1 MKRTP
6 LTSNLTKAFIE
17 SNIPQEKIMAKYL
30 NLDVNVIKKCIETNT
45 LITSVFRDNDT
56 NSSMGFAYNKHGKLK
71 VRDFGGAGQFMDIYD
86 TVAYVLSIS
95 YERPIN
101 TNNKRDF
108 YFILTHI
115 YKTFSKEIDDK
126 KYKEKIDNDIIYGLS
141 KIKHRRPIIE
151 LVPRSWNKYDKEYWS
166 KLGVSLSYLNTHFV
180 IPIEQYYIDRGVN
193 TDPKYYYKQ
202 KDPCYAYMLGQD
214 RKGVH
219 LIKLYFP
226 NRDRKTDLK
235 FITNC
240 NVLEGLPNLEL
251 NKVDSEI
258 KNALIKVKKRRPI
271 IELVPR
277 SWNKFDK
284 EYWNN
289 LGVSLGYLNT
299 HFVIPVEQYYIDR
312 GVDTEPK
319 YYYKQKDPCY
329 AYMLGQNR
337 AGIHF
342 IKLYFPKRN
351 RTTELKFI
359 TNCNVLEGLLNL
371 ELNNYDYILITKSSK
386 DRLSIGSHLD
396 MLPFYGGAQAKLNIG
411 IVNLPCEGYHLTE
424 KEYSWLTNKLAP
436 NGKIISLLDFDY
448 TGRMGAKYMY
458 DNYNIPYLFITRG
471 EFGLPNYGC
480 KDFAELHDKYT
491 IKEINKFINET
502 ETYVKLRF
510 GIISDT
516 TSDLSRLPYFE

>member
-56 NSSMGFAYNKHGKLK
+56 NSSMGFAYNKQGKLK

-151 LVPRSWNKYDKEYWS
+151 LVPRSWNKYDKEYWV

-214 RKGVH
+214 RNGVH

-226 NRDRKTDLK
+226 NRDRKTELK

-240 NVLEGLPNLEL
+240 NVLEGLP
-251 NKVDSEI
+251 
-258 KNALIKVKKRRPI
+258 
-271 IELVPR
+271 
-277 SWNKFDK
+277 
-284 EYWNN
+284 
-289 LGVSLGYLNT
+289 
-299 HFVIPVEQYYIDR
+299 
-312 GVDTEPK
+312 
-319 YYYKQKDPCY
+319 
-329 AYMLGQNR
+329 
-337 AGIHF
+337 
-342 IKLYFPKRN
+342 
-351 RTTELKFI
+351 
-359 TNCNVLEGLLNL
+359 NL

-386 DRLSIGSHLD
+386 DRLSIGSYLS
-396 MLPFYGGAQAKLNIG
+396 MTPFYGGGSAKLNIG
-411 IVNLPCEGYHLTE
+411 IINLPSENYHLTE
-424 KEYSWLTNKLAP
+424 KEYSWLTNKLSP
-436 NGKIISLLDFDY
+436 TGMLISLLDFDY
-448 TGRMGAKYMY
+448 TGRLGAKYLY

-480 KDFAELHDKYT
+480 KDFAELADKYT
-491 IKEINKFINET
+491 KQEINQFINET
-502 ETYVKLRF
+502 VKYVKIKF
-510 GIISDT
+510 NNVSDT
-516 TSDLSRLPYFE
+516 SFDFSSLPYFE

>member
-17 SNIPQEKIMAKYL
+17 SNIPQENIMAKYL

-56 NSSMGFAYNKHGKLK
+56 NSSMGFAYNKQGKLK

-151 LVPRSWNKYDKEYWS
+151 LVPRSWNKYDKEYWA

-226 NRDRKTDLK
+226 NRDRKTELK

-240 NVLEGLPNLEL
+240 NVLEGLP
-251 NKVDSEI
+251 
-258 KNALIKVKKRRPI
+258 
-271 IELVPR
+271 
-277 SWNKFDK
+277 
-284 EYWNN
+284 
-289 LGVSLGYLNT
+289 
-299 HFVIPVEQYYIDR
+299 
-312 GVDTEPK
+312 
-319 YYYKQKDPCY
+319 
-329 AYMLGQNR
+329 
-337 AGIHF
+337 
-342 IKLYFPKRN
+342 
-351 RTTELKFI
+351 
-359 TNCNVLEGLLNL
+359 NL

-386 DRLSIGSHLD
+386 DRLSIGSYLS
-396 MLPFYGGAQAKLNIG
+396 MTPFYGGGSAKLNIG
-411 IVNLPCEGYHLTE
+411 VINLPSENYHLTE
-424 KEYSWLTNKLAP
+424 KEYSWLTNKLSP
-436 NGKIISLLDFDY
+436 TGMIISLLDFDY
-448 TGRMGAKYMY
+448 TGRLGAKYLY

-480 KDFAELHDKYT
+480 KDFAELADKYT
-491 IKEINKFINET
+491 KQEINQFINET
-502 ETYVKLRF
+502 VNYVKIRF
-510 GIISDT
+510 NNVSDT
-516 TSDLSRLPYFE
+516 SSDLSSLPYFE

>member
-17 SNIPQEKIMAKYL
+17 SNIPQENIMAKYL

-56 NSSMGFAYNKHGKLK
+56 NSSMGFAYNKQGKLK

-151 LVPRSWNKYDKEYWS
+151 LVPRSWNKYDKEYWAN
-166 KLGVSLSYLNTHFV
+166 LGVSLSYLNTHFV
-180 IPIEQYYIDRGVN
+180 IPVEQYYIDRGVN

-226 NRDRKTDLK
+226 NRDRKTELK

-240 NVLEGLPNLEL
+240 NVLEGLP
-251 NKVDSEI
+251 
-258 KNALIKVKKRRPI
+258 
-271 IELVPR
+271 
-277 SWNKFDK
+277 
-284 EYWNN
+284 
-289 LGVSLGYLNT
+289 
-299 HFVIPVEQYYIDR
+299 
-312 GVDTEPK
+312 
-319 YYYKQKDPCY
+319 
-329 AYMLGQNR
+329 
-337 AGIHF
+337 
-342 IKLYFPKRN
+342 
-351 RTTELKFI
+351 
-359 TNCNVLEGLLNL
+359 NL

-386 DRLSIGSHLD
+386 DRLSIGSYLS
-396 MLPFYGGAQAKLNIG
+396 MTPFYGGGSAKLNIG
-411 IVNLPCEGYHLTE
+411 IINLPSENYHLTE
-424 KEYSWLTNKLAP
+424 KEYSWLTNKLSP
-436 NGKIISLLDFDY
+436 TGMLISLLDFDY
-448 TGRMGAKYMY
+448 TGRLGAKYLY

-480 KDFAELHDKYT
+480 KDFAELADKYT
-491 IKEINKFINET
+491 KQEINQFINET
-502 ETYVKLRF
+502 VNYIKIRF
-510 GIISDT
+510 NNVSD
-516 TSDLSRLPYFE
+516 SSFDFSSLPYFE

>member
-17 SNIPQEKIMAKYL
+17 SNIPQENIMAKYL

-56 NSSMGFAYNKHGKLK
+56 NSSMGFAYNKQGKLK

-151 LVPRSWNKYDKEYWS
+151 LVPRSWNKYDKEYWA

-180 IPIEQYYIDRGVN
+180 IPVEQYYIDRGVN

-226 NRDRKTDLK
+226 NRDRKTELK

-240 NVLEGLPNLEL
+240 NVLEGLP
-251 NKVDSEI
+251 
-258 KNALIKVKKRRPI
+258 
-271 IELVPR
+271 
-277 SWNKFDK
+277 
-284 EYWNN
+284 
-289 LGVSLGYLNT
+289 
-299 HFVIPVEQYYIDR
+299 
-312 GVDTEPK
+312 
-319 YYYKQKDPCY
+319 
-329 AYMLGQNR
+329 
-337 AGIHF
+337 
-342 IKLYFPKRN
+342 
-351 RTTELKFI
+351 
-359 TNCNVLEGLLNL
+359 NL

-386 DRLSIGSHLD
+386 DRLSIGSYLS
-396 MLPFYGGAQAKLNIG
+396 MTPFYGGGNAKLNIG
-411 IVNLPCEGYHLTE
+411 VINLPSENYHLTE
-424 KEYSWLTNKLAP
+424 KEYSWLTNKLSP
-436 NGKIISLLDFDY
+436 TGMLISLLDFDY
-448 TGRMGAKYMY
+448 TGRLGAKYLY

-480 KDFAELHDKYT
+480 KDFAELADKYT
-491 IKEINKFINET
+491 KQEINQFINET
-502 ETYVKLRF
+502 VNYVKIRF
-510 GIISDT
+510 NNVSD
-516 TSDLSRLPYFE
+516 SSFDFSSLPYFE

>member
-86 TVAYVLSIS
+86 TVAYVLSIA

-151 LVPRSWNKYDKEYWS
+151 LVPRSWNKYDKEYWT

-226 NRDRKTDLK
+226 NRD
-235 FITNC
+235 
-240 NVLEGLPNLEL
+240 
-251 NKVDSEI
+251 
-258 KNALIKVKKRRPI
+258 KK
-271 IELVPR
+271 
-277 SWNKFDK
+277 
-284 EYWNN
+284 
-289 LGVSLGYLNT
+289 
-299 HFVIPVEQYYIDR
+299 
-312 GVDTEPK
+312 
-319 YYYKQKDPCY
+319 
-329 AYMLGQNR
+329 
-337 AGIHF
+337 
-342 IKLYFPKRN
+342 
-351 RTTELKFI
+351 TELKFI
-359 TNCNVLEGLLNL
+359 TNCNVLEGLPNL

-386 DRLSIGSHLD
+386 DRLSIGSYLS
-396 MLPFYGGAQAKLNIG
+396 MKPFYRGGNAKLNIG
-411 IVNLPCEGYHLTE
+411 VINLPSENYHINE
-424 KEYSWLTNKLAP
+424 KEYSWLINKLSP
-436 NGKIISLLDFDY
+436 TGMLISLLDFDY
-448 TGRMGAKYMY
+448 TGRLGAKYLY

-480 KDFAELHDKYT
+480 KDFAELSDKYT
-491 IKEINKFINET
+491 KQEINQFINET
-502 ETYVKLRF
+502 ISYVKIRF
-510 GIISDT
+510 NNVSDT
-516 TSDLSRLPYFE
+516 SSDFSSLPYFE

>member
-17 SNIPQEKIMAKYL
+17 SNIPQENIMAKYL

-56 NSSMGFAYNKHGKLK
+56 NSSMGFAYNKQGKLK

-151 LVPRSWNKYDKEYWS
+151 LVPRSWNKYDKEYWA

-180 IPIEQYYIDRGVN
+180 IPVEQYYIDRGVN

-226 NRDRKTDLK
+226 NRDRKIELK

-240 NVLEGLPNLEL
+240 NVLEGLP
-251 NKVDSEI
+251 
-258 KNALIKVKKRRPI
+258 
-271 IELVPR
+271 
-277 SWNKFDK
+277 
-284 EYWNN
+284 
-289 LGVSLGYLNT
+289 
-299 HFVIPVEQYYIDR
+299 
-312 GVDTEPK
+312 
-319 YYYKQKDPCY
+319 
-329 AYMLGQNR
+329 
-337 AGIHF
+337 
-342 IKLYFPKRN
+342 
-351 RTTELKFI
+351 
-359 TNCNVLEGLLNL
+359 NL

-386 DRLSIGSHLD
+386 DRLSIGSYLS
-396 MLPFYGGAQAKLNIG
+396 MTSFYGGGSAKLNIG
-411 IVNLPCEGYHLTE
+411 IINLPSENYHLTE
-424 KEYSWLTNKLAP
+424 KEYSWLTNKLSP
-436 NGKIISLLDFDY
+436 TGMLISLLDFDY
-448 TGRMGAKYMY
+448 TGRLGAKYLY

-480 KDFAELHDKYT
+480 KDFAELADKYT
-491 IKEINKFINET
+491 KQEINQFINET
-502 ETYVKLRF
+502 VNYVKLKF
-510 GIISDT
+510 NNVSDT
-516 TSDLSRLPYFE
+516 SFDFSSLPYFE

>member
-1 MKRTP
+1 MIRNVNTVK
-6 LTSNLTKAFIE
+6 LTKTYIE
-17 SNIPQEKIMAKYL
+17 SKISQELIVSKYL
-30 NLDVNVIKKCIETNT
+30 DIPMEIVKDCIKNNT
-45 LITSVFRDNDT
+45 LITSVFRDTDN
-56 NSSMGFAYNKHGKLK
+56 NGSMGIQYNVKGRLK
-71 VRDFGGAGQFMDIYD
+71 VRDFGGFGFFGDVYD
-86 TVAYVLSIS
+86 VVGYVLSLI
-95 YERPIN
+95 Y
-101 TNNKRDF
+101 KRKIEPNSKQDF
-108 YFILTHI
+108 YFILKHI
-115 YKTFSKEIDDK
+115 ANTFS
-126 KYKEKIDNDIIYGLS
+126 DIIDG
-141 KIKHRRPIIE
+141 
-151 LVPRSWNKYDKEYWS
+151 KE
-166 KLGVSLSYLNTHFV
+166 
-180 IPIEQYYIDRGVN
+180 
-193 TDPKYYYKQ
+193 TD
-202 KDPCYAYMLGQD
+202 D
-214 RKGVH
+214 
-219 LIKLYFP
+219 
-226 NRDRKTDLK
+226 N
-235 FITNC
+235 IT
-240 NVLEGLPNLEL
+240 E
-251 NKVDSEI
+251 EI
-258 KNALIKVKKRRPI
+258 KDAISIGKKRRPI

-277 SWNKFDK
+277 SWNKSDK

-371 ELNNYDYILITKSSK
+371 ELNDYDYILITKSSK

-396 MLPFYGGAQAKLNIG
+396 TLPFYGGAQAKLNIG
-411 IVNLPCEGYHLTE
+411 IINLPCEGYHLTE
-424 KEYSWLTNKLAP
+424 KEYSWLTNKLAS

-491 IKEINKFINET
+491 IKEINQFINET
-502 ETYVKLRF
+502 ITYVKLRF
-510 GIISDT
+510 GGISDT
-516 TSDLSRLPYFE
+516 TSDLSGLPYFE

>member
-17 SNIPQEKIMAKYL
+17 SNIPQENIMAKYL

-56 NSSMGFAYNKHGKLK
+56 NSSMGFAYNKQGKLK

-86 TVAYVLSIS
+86 TVAYVLSIA

-151 LVPRSWNKYDKEYWS
+151 LVPRSWNKYDKEYWNS
-166 KLGVSLSYLNTHFV
+166 
-180 IPIEQYYIDRGVN
+180 
-193 TDPKYYYKQ
+193 
-202 KDPCYAYMLGQD
+202 
-214 RKGVH
+214 
-219 LIKLYFP
+219 
-226 NRDRKTDLK
+226 
-235 FITNC
+235 
-240 NVLEGLPNLEL
+240 
-251 NKVDSEI
+251 
-258 KNALIKVKKRRPI
+258 
-271 IELVPR
+271 
-277 SWNKFDK
+277 
-284 EYWNN
+284 

-312 GVDTEPK
+312 GIDTEPK

-329 AYMLGQNR
+329 AYILGQNR

-396 MLPFYGGAQAKLNIG
+396 TLPFYGGTQAKLNIG
-411 IVNLPCEGYHLTE
+411 IINLPCEGYHLTE
-424 KEYSWLTNKLAP
+424 KEYSWLINKLAP

-458 DNYNIPYLFITRG
+458 NNYNIPYMFITRG

-480 KDFAELHDKYT
+480 KDFAELADKYT
-491 IKEINKFINET
+491 KQEINQFINET
-502 ETYVKLRF
+502 VNYIKLRF
-510 GIISDT
+510 NNVSD
-516 TSDLSRLPYFE
+516 SSFDFSSLPYFE

>member
-17 SNIPQEKIMAKYL
+17 SNIPQENIMAKYL

-56 NSSMGFAYNKHGKLK
+56 NSSMGFAYNKQGKLK

-166 KLGVSLSYLNTHFV
+166 KLGVPLNYLNTHFV

-226 NRDRKTDLK
+226 NRDRKTELK

-240 NVLEGLPNLEL
+240 NVLEGLP
-251 NKVDSEI
+251 
-258 KNALIKVKKRRPI
+258 
-271 IELVPR
+271 
-277 SWNKFDK
+277 
-284 EYWNN
+284 
-289 LGVSLGYLNT
+289 
-299 HFVIPVEQYYIDR
+299 
-312 GVDTEPK
+312 
-319 YYYKQKDPCY
+319 
-329 AYMLGQNR
+329 
-337 AGIHF
+337 
-342 IKLYFPKRN
+342 
-351 RTTELKFI
+351 
-359 TNCNVLEGLLNL
+359 NL

-386 DRLSIGSHLD
+386 DRLSIGSYLS
-396 MLPFYGGAQAKLNIG
+396 MTSFYGGGNAKLNIG
-411 IVNLPCEGYHLTE
+411 VINLPSENYHLTE
-424 KEYSWLTNKLAP
+424 KEYSWLTNKLSP
-436 NGKIISLLDFDY
+436 TGMIISLLDFDY
-448 TGRMGAKYMY
+448 TGRLGAKYLY

-480 KDFAELHDKYT
+480 KDFAELADKYT
-491 IKEINKFINET
+491 KQEINQFINET
-502 ETYVKLRF
+502 VNYVKIRF
-510 GIISDT
+510 NNVSDT
-516 TSDLSRLPYFE
+516 SSDLSSLPYFE

>member
-17 SNIPQEKIMAKYL
+17 SNIPQEEIMAKYL
-30 NLDVNVIKKCIETNT
+30 NLDINIIKKCIETNT

-86 TVAYVLSIS
+86 TVAYVLSIA

-115 YKTFSKEIDDK
+115 YTTFSKEIDNK
-126 KYKEKIDNDIIYGLS
+126 KYKEEIDEDIINGLL
-141 KIKHRRPIIE
+141 KIKQRRPIIE

-166 KLGVSLSYLNTHFV
+166 KLGVPLSYLNTHFV
-180 IPIEQYYIDRGVN
+180 IPVEQYYIDRGVN
-193 TDPKYYYKQ
+193 TEPKYYYKQ

-226 NRDRKTDLK
+226 NRDRKTELK

-240 NVLEGLPNLEL
+240 NVLEGLP
-251 NKVDSEI
+251 
-258 KNALIKVKKRRPI
+258 
-271 IELVPR
+271 
-277 SWNKFDK
+277 
-284 EYWNN
+284 
-289 LGVSLGYLNT
+289 
-299 HFVIPVEQYYIDR
+299 
-312 GVDTEPK
+312 
-319 YYYKQKDPCY
+319 
-329 AYMLGQNR
+329 
-337 AGIHF
+337 
-342 IKLYFPKRN
+342 
-351 RTTELKFI
+351 
-359 TNCNVLEGLLNL
+359 NL

-386 DRLSIGSHLD
+386 DRLSIGSYLS
-396 MLPFYGGAQAKLNIG
+396 MTPFYGGANAKLNIG
-411 IVNLPCEGYHLTE
+411 VINLPSENYHLTE
-424 KEYSWLTNKLAP
+424 KEYSWLINKLSP
-436 NGKIISLLDFDY
+436 TGMIISLLDFDY
-448 TGRMGAKYMY
+448 TGRLGAKYLY

-480 KDFAELHDKYT
+480 KDFAELADKYT
-491 IKEINKFINET
+491 KQEINQFINET
-502 ETYVKLRF
+502 ISYVKIRF
-510 GIISDT
+510 NNVSDT
-516 TSDLSRLPYFE
+516 SSDFSSLPYFE